1 MMAVV
6 EVEMLRCWMSTMSS
20 RSGSV
25 KKASVRVVGKEDGG
39 FEKMLAFCAWVVVEI
54 STQPKMP
61 Y

>member
-1 MMAVV
+1 
-6 EVEMLRCWMSTMSS
+6 MSS

-39 FEKMLAFCAWVVVEI
+39 FEKMLAFCAWVAVEI

-61 Y
+61 C